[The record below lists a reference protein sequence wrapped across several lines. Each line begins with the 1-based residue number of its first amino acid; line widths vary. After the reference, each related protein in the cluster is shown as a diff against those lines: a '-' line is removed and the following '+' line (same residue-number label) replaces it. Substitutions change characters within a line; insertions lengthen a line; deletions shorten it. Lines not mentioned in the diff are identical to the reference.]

1 MDEPRLVDLPAYRVV
16 KRRYEGPRPPADAFF
31 AHWRALH
38 RWAAGHGIASAA
50 PGIVMIGYEPPGQ
63 AGGRTFAYDACI
75 PVAEDFAL
83 PELEADDVGAVRE
96 PPVLGR
102 TPGGRYVL
110 CAGEL
115 SELPYL
121 LREARRFANAR
132 GLATERGGIEIYRPH
147 PADPD
152 SFRLDV
158 GCRLH
163 D

>member
-16 KRRYEGPRPPADAFF
+16 KRRYGGPRPPSDAFF
-31 AHWRALH
+31 AHWRAFH

-50 PGIVMIGYEPPGQ
+50 PGIVMIGHEPPGQ
-63 AGGRTFAYDACI
+63 AGGRDFAYDACI
-75 PVAEDFAL
+75 PITDDNTPPIDDGV
-83 PELEADDVGAVRE
+83 EAGW
-96 PPVLGR
+96 

-110 CAGEL
+110 CAGDL
-115 SELPYL
+115 TELPYL
-121 LREARRFANAR
+121 LREARRFAAAQ
-132 GLATERGGIEIYRPH
+132 GLAVERGGIEIYRPH
-147 PADPD
+147 PTDPD